1 MNSLPKTSLKLTE
14 YLSQLADLELAENH
28 KRFLK
33 AYQPD
38 DPVKSMERELIVM
51 IEEIMKDEN

>member
-1 MNSLPKTSLKLTE
+1 MNSLPKTNLKLTE

-51 IEEIMKDEN
+51 IEEIMKEEH

>member
-1 MNSLPKTSLKLTE
+1 MDRLPKNNLKLSE

-28 KRFLK
+28 KRFIK

-38 DPVKSMERELIVM
+38 DPVKSMERELIV
-51 IEEIMKDEN
+51 IIDEIMKDEN

>member
-1 MNSLPKTSLKLTE
+1 MFLYRSSTKDKFMNSLPKTNLKLTE

-33 AYQPD
+33 AYQPE
-38 DPVKSMERELIVM
+38 VKS
-51 IEEIMKDEN
+51 